1 MRKQDRIVYVLA
13 GFLLILGVALAGCGG
28 NAAVP
33 TEKIANAE
41 RAIAGARD
49 SNAIV
54 NAPLDLK
61 LAEDKLSAAKAAIAK
76 EEYESAGRLAD
87 QSIIDADVA
96 RAKTRAAKA
105 KQINKE
111 MTESIDALRKEIE
124 RTPQ

>member
-1 MRKQDRIVYVLA
+1 MKARNRVVCVLA
-13 GFLLILGVALAGCGG
+13 GILLILGITLAGCGG

-54 NAPLDLK
+54 NAPLDLR
-61 LAEDKLSAAKAAIAK
+61 LAEDKLSEAKVAVAK
-76 EEYESAGRLAD
+76 EENDRAGRLAD
-87 QSIIDADVA
+87 QAIIDADVA
-96 RAKTRAAKA
+96 RAKTRTAKA
-105 KQINKE
+105 KQIKGE

-124 RTPQ
+124 RKQK